1 VTRPR
6 VGLPWPARWAI
17 RAVVG
22 PARHAAVCG
31 DLLELWAI
39 RQTSGRRDLR
49 RALWRDIASIV
60 GARLRRPALAPPLR
74 VPRVSGS
81 RILGVLH
88 MWHDLR
94 YACRVIRRQPAFAV
108 LVAATLALGIAASTA
123 IFTICD
129 RVLLRPLPYLSP
141 DRVVALGRPGFGMS
155 NGHLIVSND
164 ITQSPAFTSV
174 GLYATGGLNF
184 GDESAPARLRAA
196 ATSAGFFSALGVS
209 PIMGRPF
216 DVNEERRAQ
225 KLAVLSFS
233 TWTTRYGGRRDIIGQ
248 PIRLNG
254 QVFTVVGVMPAGF
267 TFPENTEVW
276 IPVFSDEQISGAAF
290 APLVLGR
297 LAPHVTYAQARDALQ
312 RTKDANKA
320 HNPWYRPAEV
330 TPLQAYLTSAA
341 KPTLLF
347 LAAAVALLLIAT
359 AANVAGVLLSRL
371 RARQRELLVRS
382 ALGASRTRLVGQLM
396 IESLVLTALGGA
408 VGLGF
413 AVAAVRTFAAAAPAF
428 APNVNLLSIDTR
440 FLAIGLAVMLL
451 TGLLFALV
459 PAVMASRRSAA
470 GVLREGVTTTDRSG
484 WLKSSL
490 VLAQIAAALVLLTAM
505 TAALAMVVRLTRVD
519 LGFDNAHAMVF
530 ELTLPHARYANNEAI
545 VRVIDQIT
553 GRLGAARGVA
563 EVGASSTAPGSSAIG
578 IGVPLEAAERP
589 EPPEGDRPSGELL
602 AATPD
607 YFRALGIPVLAGRP
621 FTPADRAGAPDV
633 AVLSASAA
641 TLLWRAPALAI
652 GKRVRTKLFR
662 DRDYKDVELEVV
674 GVVGDTRLR
683 GVVGQAFP
691 QIYRPFAQAPPF
703 GTASVAVGAMG
714 DPAAIVAAVRDTVR
728 EVDADLPPYNV
739 SLVRNVRAQFLV
751 DQRLTLALTS
761 AFAIIALALSAI
773 GLYGVLSQIVTQ
785 RTREIGIRMALGADG
800 RRLRLGIMV
809 TGIRL
814 ALGGA
819 AVGALASGLAWRAIA
834 RFVPALS
841 PPSLRTVAMDAVVL
855 LGVAVLATWM
865 PARRASGVDPLIAL
879 RAE

>member
-1 VTRPR
+1 
-6 VGLPWPARWAI
+6 
-17 RAVVG
+17 
-22 PARHAAVCG
+22 
-31 DLLELWAI
+31 
-39 RQTSGRRDLR
+39 
-49 RALWRDIASIV
+49 
-60 GARLRRPALAPPLR
+60 
-74 VPRVSGS
+74 
-81 RILGVLH
+81 

-94 YACRVIRRQPAFAV
+94 YACRLIRRQPAFAV
-108 LVAATLALGIAASTA
+108 LVAGTLALGIAASTA
-123 IFTICD
+123 VFTICD
-129 RVLLRPLPYLSP
+129 RVLLRPLPYPSP
-141 DRVVALGRPGFGMS
+141 DRVVAIGRPGFDMS
-155 NGHLIVSND
+155 NGHLTVSND

-174 GLYATGGLNF
+174 GLYATGGLNL

-209 PIMGRPF
+209 PIVGRPF
-216 DVNEERRAQ
+216 NLNEERRAQ
-225 KLAVLSFS
+225 KLAVLSFT
-233 TWTTRYGGRRDIIGQ
+233 TWTTRYGGRRDITGQ

-312 RTKDANKA
+312 RMKDASKA
-320 HNPWYRPAEV
+320 HNPHNPWYRPAEV

-341 KPTLLF
+341 RPTLLF

-396 IESLVLTALGGA
+396 IESLVLTTLGGA
-408 VGLGF
+408 VGLGL
-413 AVAAVRTFAAAAPAF
+413 AVAAVRTFAATAPAF
-428 APNVNLLSIDTR
+428 APNVNVVSIDAR
-440 FLAIGLAVMLL
+440 FLAIGLTVMLV
-451 TGLLFALV
+451 TGLLFGLV
-459 PAVMASRRSAA
+459 PAVMASRRSTA
-470 GVLREGVTTTDRSG
+470 GVLREGVTATDRSG
-484 WLKSSL
+484 WLKGSL
-490 VLAQIAAALVLLTAM
+490 VMAQIATALVLLTAM
-505 TAALAMVVRLTRVD
+505 TAALAMVVRLTHVD

-530 ELTLPHARYANNEAI
+530 ELTLPQARYADNEAI

-553 GRLGAARGVA
+553 GRLGAVSGVA
-563 EVGASSTAPGSSAIG
+563 EVGASSIAPGSSAIG
-578 IGVPLEAAERP
+578 IGVSLEAAERA
-589 EPPEGDRPSGELL
+589 EPPEGDRPSGTLL

-607 YFRALGIPVLAGRP
+607 YFRAMGIPVLAGRP
-621 FTPADRAGAPDV
+621 FTPADRPGAPDV

-641 TLLWRAPALAI
+641 TLLWGDPSSAI

-662 DRDYKDVELEVV
+662 DRDYKDVELDVV

-683 GVVGQAFP
+683 GVVGQASP

-703 GTASVAVGAMG
+703 GTASVAVGARG
-714 DPAAIVAAVRDTVR
+714 DPAAIVAVVRDTVR
-728 EVDADLPPYNV
+728 AVDADLPPYNV
-739 SLVRNVRAQFLV
+739 SLVSHVRAQFLV

-773 GLYGVLSQIVTQ
+773 GLYGVLSQIVVQ

-809 TGIRL
+809 TGMRL

-819 AVGALASGLAWRAIA
+819 AVGALASGLATRAIA

-841 PPSLRTVAMDAVVL
+841 PPSLRTVAMDAAL
-855 LGVAVLATWM
+855 LLAVAVLATWM